1 MNCQAQ
7 LSEPQIF
14 LVQREGEE
22 KSGLLKLQARL
33 LPCMCEYLKQ
43 KHPCLHSTQKNGYTL
58 IYTLILWHTNS
69 GT

>member
-43 KHPCLHSTQKNGYTL
+43 KHPCLYITRKNTL
-58 IYTLILWHTNS
+58 IYTLIIWHTDS